1 MAKIKLMHFALI
13 AMLEDSKRLIDYLQ
27 RVGVTELADVSD
39 DALTKY
45 RTGPLVSIFEK
56 KEKTA
61 RQAVE
66 AVEHRCKIKRT
77 LIQSLTDYTEI
88 DYHQYRQLCEQADTV
103 MVDCEAVNALTEEI
117 RAQKA
122 EIVRQRTM
130 IDYYRPWESLDIP
143 MNARRT
149 PTTAIFIGLFK
160 SQLQREDVE
169 TRLAQE
175 LPETDGISVEIISSS
190 KLQTCCMVL
199 CHHSDA
205 EAVETA
211 LKACGFIRPDKPA
224 KTLPSAAIAQCKAAI
239 EAAQQE
245 IDACN
250 EAIAQYGEQY
260 DRMRLLADYYAAQ
273 KEKYLSMEKAATGR
287 RTLYLEGYV
296 PERDAEQLKF
306 DIEKRFTAQMELD
319 APELTDDVPVLI
331 ENRDFAGGVESITNM
346 YAPPSN
352 RDLDPNPVMAFFYY
366 LLFGMMLSDAG
377 YGILMVLVGLVAKYK
392 IKVQGNLRRTAS
404 FALYC
409 GVATTFW
416 GVLFGG
422 FFGNLIPTIRTE
434 FLGLDEGP
442 SLALWFEPAMDSIKL
457 MLFSF
462 LLGII
467 HLFTGLAIR
476 LVTLWKQGDR
486 IGAVCDTI
494 PIYLF
499 VSGFAV
505 VGKDFIEPVSPQ
517 VKSIGLY
524 LLLAGAVLIVLTAGR
539 SAKNIFGKLGGG
551 VYALYNNITGYLGDI
566 LSYSRL
572 LALNL
577 VTGVIALVVNKLGA
591 MMGNI
596 VAFIVI
602 FLLGHT
608 MNIVIN
614 LIGTYVHTCRLQF
627 VEYFSKFYE
636 GGGKVFTPFKFN
648 LKHFKFKEDTI
659 NE

>member
-1 MAKIKLMHFALI
+1 MHFALI

-27 RVGVTELADVSD
+27 RVGVTELSDIND

-66 AVEHRCKIKRT
+66 AVERRCKIRRT

-103 MVDCEAVNALTEEI
+103 MVDCEAVNALTDEI
-117 RAQKA
+117 HALNA

-130 IDYYRPWESLDIP
+130 IDYYRPWETLDIP
-143 MNARRT
+143 MNSRRT
-149 PTTAIFIGLFK
+149 PSTAIFIGLFK
-160 SQLQREDVE
+160 SQLQRADVE

-175 LPETDGISVEIISSS
+175 LPDVDGISVEVVSST
-190 KLQTCCMVL
+190 KLQTCCVIL

-205 EAVETA
+205 EAVEA
-211 LKACGFIRPDKPA
+211 GLKACGFIRPDKPA
-224 KTLPSAAIAQCKAAI
+224 KTLPSAAIKACQAKIEDAQEKIA
-239 EAAQQE
+239 
-245 IDACN
+245 ACN
-250 EAIAQYGEQY
+250 EAIAKYGDQY
-260 DRMRLLADYYAAQ
+260 DQMRLLADYYAAQ

-287 RTLYLEGYV
+287 RTIFLEGYV

-306 DIEKRFTAQMELD
+306 DVEKRFTAQMELD
-319 APELTDDVPVLI
+319 VPELTDDVPVLI
-331 ENRDFAGGVESITNM
+331 ENRDFAAGVESITNM

-377 YGILMVLVGLVAKYK
+377 YGILMVLVGLFAKYK
-392 IKVQGNLRRTAS
+392 LKVQGNLRKTAS

-409 GVATTFW
+409 GVSTTVW
-416 GVLFGG
+416 GLLFGG
-422 FFGNLIPTIRTE
+422 FFGDLIPTFGVT
-434 FLGLDEGP
+434 FLGWTEKPD
-442 SLALWFEPAMDSIKL
+442 LALWFSPTTDSIKL

-476 LVTLWKQGDR
+476 FVTLWKQGDR

-494 PIYLF
+494 PVYLF

-505 VGKDFIEPVSPQ
+505 VGKDFIAPVSPT

-551 VYALYNNITGYLGDI
+551 VYALYNNITGYMGDI

-577 VTGVIALVVNKLGA
+577 VTGVIASVVNMLGA
-591 MMGNI
+591 LMGN
-596 VAFIVI
+596 VVVFIVI

-608 MNIVIN
+608 MNIAIN

-627 VEYFSKFYE
+627 VEYFAKFYE

-659 NE
+659 NG

>member
-1 MAKIKLMHFALI
+1 MHFALI

-27 RVGVTELADVSD
+27 RVGVTELADIDD

-56 KEKTA
+56 KEKQA

-66 AVEHRCKIKRT
+66 AVERRCKIKRT

-88 DYHQYRQLCEQADTV
+88 DYHQYRQLCEQADLV
-103 MVDCEAVNALTEEI
+103 MEDCAAVNALTDEI
-117 RAQKA
+117 HAYKA
-122 EIVRQRTM
+122 EIVRQQTM
-130 IDYYRPWESLDIP
+130 IDYYRPWEALDIP
-143 MNARRT
+143 MNTRRT
-149 PTTAIFIGLFK
+149 PTTSIFIGLFK

-169 TRLAQE
+169 ARLAQE
-175 LPETDGISVEIISSS
+175 LPEVDGVSVEIISSS

-199 CHHSDA
+199 CHRSDA

-224 KTLPSAAIAQCKAAI
+224 KMLPSAAIAQCRAAI
-239 EAAQQE
+239 ETARE
-245 IDACN
+245 KINACN
-250 EAIAQYGEQY
+250 EAIAQYGGQY

-273 KEKYLSMEKAATGR
+273 KEKYLSMEKAATGS
-287 RTLYLEGYV
+287 RTIFLEGYV

-306 DIEKRFTAQMELD
+306 DVEKRFTAQMELD

-331 ENRDFAGGVESITNM
+331 ENRSFASGVESITNM

-377 YGILMVLVGLVAKYK
+377 YGILMVLVGLLAKYK
-392 IKVQGNLRRTAS
+392 IKVQGNLRKTAS

-409 GVATTFW
+409 GVSTTIW
-416 GVLFGG
+416 GILFGG
-422 FFGNLIPTIRTE
+422 FFGDLIPTVCTT
-434 FLGLDEGP
+434 FLGMEKGP
-442 SLALWFEPAMDSIKL
+442 DLALWFSPTTDSIKL

-476 LVTLWKQGDR
+476 FVTLWKQGDR
-486 IGAVCDTI
+486 LGAVCDTI
-494 PIYLF
+494 PVYLF

-517 VKSIGLY
+517 VKTIGLY
-524 LLLAGAVLIVLTAGR
+524 LLLAGAALIVLTAGR
-539 SAKNIFGKLGGG
+539 SAKNIVGKLGGG
-551 VYALYNNITGYLGDI
+551 VYALYNSITGYMGDI

-577 VTGVIALVVNKLGA
+577 VTGVIASVVNMLGA

-596 VAFIVI
+596 VVFVII
-602 FLLGHT
+602 FLLGHA
-608 MNIVIN
+608 MNIAIN
-614 LIGTYVHTCRLQF
+614 LIGTYVHTCRLQY

-648 LKHFKFKEDTI
+648 LKHFKFKEETI